1 MSRKRER
8 FERSDVPRPSALR
21 SAVAA
26 VVCVVVLA
34 GAAGIAYLAWTR
46 ATLESHLGDSAL
58 ADAVAAQASFVV
70 PDGGYV
76 ASTDEHECVLL
87 LSASSLDEGATL
99 ESAQILAINTTQG
112 TASLANVPLDARVG
126 SSETPTTLSELFS
139 TEGAAA
145 VVEPVASAANVSLSH
160 VIVSAGNV
168 LSEMASVVG
177 TGPDELLRS
186 ASGLLSRMR
195 TDCDAERLISLAERV
210 SSVGA
215 ADLSAVD
222 APLVPETTTD
232 DEGNVTETGYQ
243 VIDRAQLGLAL
254 GLLVPAA

>member
-1 MSRKRER
+1 MARRRER

-21 SAVAA
+21 SAVGA

-34 GAAGIAYLAWTR
+34 GAAAIGYLAWTR
-46 ATLESHLGDSAL
+46 ATLESHLEDSSL
-58 ADAVAAQASFVV
+58 VDAVADQGSFVV
-70 PDGGYV
+70 PDGGYA
-76 ASTDEHECVLL
+76 ASADEHECVLL
-87 LSASSLDEGATL
+87 LTASSLDEGASL

-139 TEGAAA
+139 AEGAAA

-160 VIVSAGNV
+160 VIVATDNV
-168 LSEMASVVG
+168 LSEVAAAAG
-177 TGPDELLRS
+177 TSADELLRS
-186 ASGLLSRMR
+186 AAGLLSAMR
-195 TDCDAERLISLAERV
+195 TDCDAEDLLALAEKIA
-210 SSVGA
+210 SVGA
-215 ADLSAVD
+215 AGLSATD

-254 GLLVPAA
+254 GLLAPAA